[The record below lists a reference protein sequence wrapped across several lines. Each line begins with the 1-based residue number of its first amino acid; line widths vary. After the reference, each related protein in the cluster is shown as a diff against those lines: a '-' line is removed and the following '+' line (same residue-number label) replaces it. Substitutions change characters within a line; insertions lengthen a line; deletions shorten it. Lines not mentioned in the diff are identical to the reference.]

1 MTSSARRSL
10 PASFPASHRRA
21 SWLAALFVF
30 VLLPSESH
38 TMSDT
43 SPATAPLHY
52 RCSEAAAPKAQPK
65 TPAKAGATGGLEAD
79 LCALFAAALTD
90 AHPDRPLVPAP
101 SKAPSEAEPEP
112 LAELVVLIAQS
123 SRLEAR
129 IDWYVNGMVHTGT
142 SLGSLSAGGPLPE
155 AKLRRFFAALVKASP
170 PPAL

>member
-90 AHPDRPLVPAP
+90 AHPDRPLVPT
-101 SKAPSEAEPEP
+101 PSEAAPEP

-129 IDWYVNGMVHTGT
+129 IDWHVNGMVHTGT
-142 SLGSLSAGGPLPE
+142 SLGSLSAGGALPE
-155 AKLRRFFAALVKASP
+155 TKLHRFFAALVKASP
-170 PPAL
+170 PPVL

>member
-52 RCSEAAAPKAQPK
+52 RCSEAAAPKAQQK

-101 SKAPSEAEPEP
+101 SKAPSEAAPEP

-129 IDWYVNGMVHTGT
+129 IDWHVNGMVHTGA
-142 SLGSLSAGGPLPE
+142 SLGSLSAGGALPE

>member
-1 MTSSARRSL
+1 MARSARRSL
-10 PASFPASHRRA
+10 PVSFPDAHRRA
-21 SWLAALFVF
+21 SWLVALFVF

-38 TMSDT
+38 TMSNT

-52 RCSEAAAPKAQPK
+52 RCSEAAIPKTQPK
-65 TPAKAGATGGLEAD
+65 TPTKSGATGGLEAD
-79 LCALFAAALTD
+79 LCTLFAAALTD
-90 AHPDRPLVPAP
+90 ARPDRPLVPAT
-101 SKAPSEAEPEP
+101 SEAAPGL

-129 IDWYVNGMVHTGT
+129 IDWHVNGVVHEGS

>member
-1 MTSSARRSL
+1 
-10 PASFPASHRRA
+10 
-21 SWLAALFVF
+21 
-30 VLLPSESH
+30 
-38 TMSDT
+38 MSNT

-52 RCSEAAAPKAQPK
+52 RCSEAIAPKAQPK

-90 AHPDRPLVPAP
+90 AHPDRPLVPP
-101 SKAPSEAEPEP
+101 PSEAAPEP

-129 IDWYVNGMVHTGT
+129 IDWHVNGMVHTGT